1 MEKRYLPLIIGFITS
16 IFLFILIYVIH
27 LVSKLV
33 GLNLIPPEYI
43 YVFIPLLPGP
53 MLTDV
58 ILLYLFPLGIY
69 LLINLI
75 SPSLVT
81 FLYKIN
87 KLTFIFRKAPDY
99 GFLKVGDRIKP
110 SRIFLRAFLVNLFAF
125 GTSAILFQLG
135 AGSLFRATAGGGGS
149 IPEGLYAA
157 EAIFFGTFF
166 LASLSMLLFL
176 PSWYMEDS
184 GLVAYRHFPDQR
196 RTPIIEGVHKWYIS
210 VLEVYTGISTILTLF
225 QVITQAF
232 PDAGFGPAILTP
244 IIVIISPLILT
255 GLLALPVYL
264 YEKNMEKMQN
274 RIFKKLAKYNLR
286 HYTIPTFED
295 LDDTKH

>member
-1 MEKRYLPLIIGFITS
+1 MEKKYLPLIIGFIIS
-16 IFLFILIYVIH
+16 ILLFVSIYVLH
-27 LVSKLV
+27 LVSNSI

-58 ILLYLFPLGIY
+58 ILLYLFPVVIY

-75 SPSLVT
+75 SPSLVR
-81 FLYKIN
+81 FLYRIN

-99 GFLKVGDRIKP
+99 GFLKVGTEFRA
-110 SRIFLRAFLVNLFAF
+110 SRIFFRAFLVNLFAF
-125 GTSAILFQLG
+125 GSSAILFQLG
-135 AGSLFRATAGGGGS
+135 AGNLFRATPGGGGS
-149 IPEGLYAA
+149 IPEGLYVA

-176 PSWYMEDS
+176 PAWYMEDS
-184 GLVAYRHFPDQR
+184 GLIAYRHFPDQR
-196 RTPIIEGVHKWYIS
+196 RTPIIEGVHKWYTN
-210 VLEVYTGISTILTLF
+210 VLEVYTGFTTIITLF
-225 QVITQAF
+225 QVITKAF

-255 GLLALPVYL
+255 GLLALPIYL
-264 YEKNMEKMQN
+264 YEKNMEKIQS
-274 RIFKKLAKYNLR
+274 RIYKKFAKYNLQ
-286 HYTIPTFED
+286 HIAIPLFND
-295 LDDTKH
+295 LDETKR